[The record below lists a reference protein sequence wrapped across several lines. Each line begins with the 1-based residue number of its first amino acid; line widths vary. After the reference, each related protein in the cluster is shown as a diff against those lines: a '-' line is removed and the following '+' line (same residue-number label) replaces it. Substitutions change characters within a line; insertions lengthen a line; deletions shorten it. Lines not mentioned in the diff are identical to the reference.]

1 MRNKKWFIF
10 FIVLF
15 SLFCIYEVSAQYGG
29 SFGFE
34 SGQSIV
40 DLYREY
46 ASWFDFAIFL
56 FIFLGLGRAIFGEH
70 FKGAGGTGVYIGIG
84 IFLALALLIWEE
96 QAGFSLIE
104 VMGPWVLFLF
114 ILVLLF
120 LTFMF
125 ILKAGGGVLLAASV
139 TYIIFFLIYAGAGYY
154 LEAYYFDF
162 SDLVYQWTRGVID
175 FDTLDPLMRVLAVLS
190 VIGVIV
196 GVILVKKHGWG
207 GFEIKPR

>member
-1 MRNKKWFIF
+1 MRNKKWFVF

-15 SLFCIYEVSAQYGG
+15 SLICFYGVSAQYGEY
-29 SFGFE
+29 FGYE
-34 SGQSIV
+34 RGESIV
-40 DLYREY
+40 DLYRDY

-114 ILVLLF
+114 IMVLLF

-125 ILKAGGGVLLAASV
+125 IVKAGGGVLLAASV
-139 TYIIFFLIYAGAGYY
+139 TYIIFFIVYTGMISYLDVYYFNISDWIYARWGFDM
-154 LEAYYFDF
+154 EAFH
-162 SDLVYQWTRGVID
+162 
-175 FDTLDPLMRVLAVLS
+175 PLMWVGVGFAI
-190 VIGVIV
+190 IGIIIG
-196 GVILVKKHGWG
+196 GVILRRSRRRRFV
-207 GFEIKPR
+207 EER